1 MVIDE
6 ILRSTRH
13 PQQSYL
19 TCFGINN
26 LAKQHSSELLEIACK
41 KAHNLERSNRKVI
54 EQLIKTQLL
63 LEKH

>member
-6 ILRSTRH
+6 ILRSTGH

-26 LAKQHSSELLEIACK
+26 LAKQHSSKLLEIACK
-41 KAHNLERSNRKVI
+41 KAHNLERINRKVI